1 MAYPRKF
8 KYLTELNVHIDIKE
22 NDIDLHKKNHNTKIY
37 KIYKF
42 CILKTVKTFF

>member
-22 NDIDLHKKNHNTKIY
+22 NDIDLHKKITIPKYIKYTN
-37 KIYKF
+37 F
-42 CILKTVKTFF
+42 VF